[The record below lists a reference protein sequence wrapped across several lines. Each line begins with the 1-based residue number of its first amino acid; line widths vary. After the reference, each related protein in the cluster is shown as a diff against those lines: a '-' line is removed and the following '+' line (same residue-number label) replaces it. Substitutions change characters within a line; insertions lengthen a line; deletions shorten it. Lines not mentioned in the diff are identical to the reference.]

1 MVVIP
6 AYHSLG
12 RLTYSGSKSAESP
25 LILPSSLTRR
35 IHRLGVSAWGCTV
48 PLLTDSENSQDSRSE
63 EREKQLGTRVRPRRA
78 GGGRRVV
85 WIGVGANFAP
95 EARQSVKANE
105 EKQGTTE
112 LRKEV
117 SKVRQGAWDRET
129 RRIRRVIGVSN
140 VADNES
146 RNTGRYRGGG

>member
-1 MVVIP
+1 M
-6 AYHSLG
+6 
-12 RLTYSGSKSAESP
+12 
-25 LILPSSLTRR
+25 
-35 IHRLGVSAWGCTV
+35 
-48 PLLTDSENSQDSRSE
+48 
-63 EREKQLGTRVRPRRA
+63 
-78 GGGRRVV
+78 V

-112 LRKEV
+112 RRKGV